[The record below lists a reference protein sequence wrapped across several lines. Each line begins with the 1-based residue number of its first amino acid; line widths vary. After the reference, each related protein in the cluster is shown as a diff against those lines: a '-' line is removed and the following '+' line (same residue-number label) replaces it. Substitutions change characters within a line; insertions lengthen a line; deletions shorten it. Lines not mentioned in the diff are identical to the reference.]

1 MLKNSYDRPIKLGMH
16 TYTLHF
22 FGLGESWGFGKD
34 YVFPQTMDLF
44 QLMDHA
50 VEWGLDG
57 LQITKVDLLNTE
69 PSHLAEVKA
78 AAEERSLF
86 LEFNASFDAP
96 SDSRVNCTVREA
108 LQITNAI
115 GADLAKFSLD
125 VKRPRPHYGTCF
137 HPDVMRQLS
146 VRYEEF
152 VEALPL
158 IEELGLKVAI
168 ENHCDT
174 YADEVVWMVDQINH
188 PMIGTCLDTVNSFS
202 VTEGPEDAC
211 KKLASRAFSCHY
223 CDNALVIDPLGAHW
237 IGVPHGTGDI
247 DLPRVLKMLREHST
261 LDRVIFENEI
271 PFLRV
276 DEPMEE
282 ARERELKSCK
292 ESIEYL
298 RNVQLLGVR
307 NR

>member
-1 MLKNSYDRPIKLGMH
+1 MTLNNNDRPIKLGMH

-34 YVFPQTMDLF
+34 YAFPQTMNLME
-44 QLMDHA
+44 LMDYA

-57 LQITKVDLLNTE
+57 LQITKVDLQNTE
-69 PSHLAEVKA
+69 PAHLAKIKA
-78 AAEERSLF
+78 AAEERDLF

-108 LQITNAI
+108 LQIAKAI
-115 GADLAKFSLD
+115 GSDLAKFSLD
-125 VKRPRPHYGTCF
+125 VKRPRPYYATCF
-137 HPDVMRQLS
+137 HPNVMRQLA

-152 VEALPL
+152 KEALPL
-158 IEELGLKVAI
+158 VEELGLKVAI

-174 YADEVVWMVDQINH
+174 YADEVIWLVDQIDK
-188 PMIGTCLDTVNSFS
+188 PMIGTCLDTVNSIS
-202 VTEGPEDAC
+202 VTESPEESV
-211 KKLASRAFSCHY
+211 KKLASRAFCCHF

-247 DLPRVLKMLREHST
+247 DLPKVLKVLREQST

-271 PFLRV
+271 PFLRP
-276 DEPMEE
+276 DEPLEE
-282 ARERELKSCK
+282 ARKRELQACK
-292 ESIEYL
+292 ESIAYL
-298 RNVQLLGVR
+298 RNVLKVGVR